1 MLSDRS
7 TDRNQTPVICP
18 LFWLRAVG
26 PVLGRMQ
33 ISHVAIFLAAFCIHS
48 QKLVYRTPSFLPSP
62 HPPPYVLLSTHTP
75 DHPHHPLPPSASLLL
90 SCSPMTTCLFQPQ
103 PSMAHLHP
111 CLPHPSLSSNS
122 TPHGTNLNLTLLQPA
137 ASRQPSATPSRISN
151 LACKVLQGSC
161 WLACSACEVVKPL
174 GFGV

>member
-18 LFWLRAVG
+18 PFWLRAVG

-33 ISHVAIFLAAFCIHS
+33 ISHVFAS
-48 QKLVYRTPSFLPSP
+48 TPKTCLQDPLISP
-62 HPPPYVLLSTHTP
+62 LSSSPAVSAPLSTHTP

-90 SCSPMTTCLFQPQ
+90 SYSPMTTCLFQPQ

-151 LACKVLQGSC
+151 LACNVLQGSC

>member
-33 ISHVAIFLAAFCIHS
+33 ISNVAIFLAAFCIHS
-48 QKLVYRTPSFLPSP
+48 QKLVYPLISP
-62 HPPPYVLLSTHTP
+62 LSSSPAVCAPLSTHTP

-90 SCSPMTTCLFQPQ
+90 SYSPMTTCLFQPQ

-151 LACKVLQGSC
+151 LACNVLQGSC
-161 WLACSACEVVKPL
+161 WLACSACEVLNP
-174 GFGV
+174 

>member
-1 MLSDRS
+1 M
-7 TDRNQTPVICP
+7 DRNYIRDLPAFLVEG
-18 LFWLRAVG
+18 LRARG
-26 PVLGRMQ
+26 WTYANFTRSNFFCCVLQ
-33 ISHVAIFLAAFCIHS
+33 PLPKPCLQDPLISPLS
-48 QKLVYRTPSFLPSP
+48 SSP
-62 HPPPYVLLSTHTP
+62 AVCAPLSTHTP

-90 SCSPMTTCLFQPQ
+90 SYSPMTTCLFQPQ

-151 LACKVLQGSC
+151 LACNVLEGSC

>member
-33 ISHVAIFLAAFCIHS
+33 ISHVAIFFAAFCIHS

-62 HPPPYVLLSTHTP
+62 HPPPPALLSPHTP
-75 DHPHHPLPPSASLLL
+75 LTTATTPCPPLLL
-90 SCSPMTTCLFQPQ
+90 CCFPYSPMTTCLFQPQ

-111 CLPHPSLSSNS
+111 WLPHPSHPSNY
-122 TPHGTNLNLTLLQPA
+122 TPHGTNLNLTLLQPV

-151 LACKVLQGSC
+151 LAYNLLQGSC
-161 WLACSACEVVKPL
+161 WLAC
-174 GFGV
+174 